1 MILNIKDKEYPL
13 PEKVGYERWK
23 KLMNYDYNDPNEHR
37 EIISY
42 AFNIPI
48 EDANMIPDN
57 TLELGLL
64 FLYGKLFPPKS
75 GNHTIINL
83 NNLTMGDFIDLEIL
97 YSKGMVKNSD
107 EIIKKLYP
115 SLNKLP
121 EYIDEV
127 WWGILAYFNYRKNIF
142 IKYKNLFD
150 IPDSDEEVQEDKNP
164 TPPEYLWWEVIMI
177 LANNEFL
184 KIDEVVKKPL
194 FQSLNYLAWDK
205 DKKQK
210 ELNAIRNSKV

>member
-13 PEKVGYERWK
+13 PEKVGYEKWK

-75 GNHTIINL
+75 GNHSIINL

-194 FQSLNYLAWDK
+194 FQALNYLAWDK

-210 ELNAIRNSKV
+210 ELNTIRNSKV